1 MNTESS
7 EPRSN
12 FQRFKNHHGWN
23 NCGSRS
29 LLGAELGYR
38 LWKPSRPDGRS
49 PWACLRAPGDTANLC
64 SCSYVHTA
72 GALTAPSGKN
82 LNSHQVDDSAIGYS
96 QAEPTEPGERRSYL
110 TPRMTSRQMLNNI
123 SHEQKSDA
131 IYKQLKSSHPRRANS
146 QGKGHLVGFWS
157 DSRAVFVSCIRL
169 TRLGPVCDNPVSGS
183 LLGIFSCSHLCR
195 SIQSLKSM
203 V

>member
-1 MNTESS
+1 MEQPRLSFTAGSGAGVPALETQQARRTLPLGMPASS
-7 EPRSN
+7 WR
-12 FQRFKNHHGWN
+12 Q
-23 NCGSRS
+23 
-29 LLGAELGYR
+29 
-38 LWKPSRPDGRS
+38 
-49 PWACLRAPGDTANLC
+49 ANLC

-72 GALTAPSGKN
+72 GALTAPSRKN

-96 QAEPTEPGERRSYL
+96 QAEPTEPGERCSYL